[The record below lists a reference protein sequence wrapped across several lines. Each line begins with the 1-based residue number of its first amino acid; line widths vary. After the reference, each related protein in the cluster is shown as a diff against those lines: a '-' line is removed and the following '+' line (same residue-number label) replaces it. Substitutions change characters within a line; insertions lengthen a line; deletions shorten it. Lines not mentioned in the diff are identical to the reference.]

1 MGVGRD
7 ATDMGQIIGRRSIE
21 KAKPPA
27 RKPGRTWDLKRG
39 GYYRAMRHER
49 TANIKPEQFG
59 Y

>member
-1 MGVGRD
+1 MGRD

-21 KAKPPA
+21 KERPPA

-39 GYYRAMRHER
+39 NYDRAMRLER